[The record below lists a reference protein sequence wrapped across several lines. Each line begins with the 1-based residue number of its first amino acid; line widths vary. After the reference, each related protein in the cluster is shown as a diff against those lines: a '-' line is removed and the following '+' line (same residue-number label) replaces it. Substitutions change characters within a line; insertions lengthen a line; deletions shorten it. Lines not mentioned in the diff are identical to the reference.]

1 MTQILAP
8 IFEDAEAWIKDNRP
22 DMYIDGVAAVYPVS
36 KFRPD
41 SVTSYRDEE
50 ENSQKAL
57 TMTDHVKGLEKL
69 VELIS
74 NKELFVGGIEN
85 PLDLIDAG
93 NWDVEVVDAYY
104 QLVYHGEV
112 IYG

>member
-1 MTQILAP
+1 MTQIIAP
-8 IFEDAEAWIKDNRP
+8 IFEDAEAWIKENRP
-22 DMYIDGVAAVYPVS
+22 DMYVDGVAVVYPVS

-57 TMTDHVKGLEKL
+57 TMADHVRGLKQL
-69 VELIS
+69 VDLIS
-74 NKELFVGGIEN
+74 NKKLFVGGITN
-85 PLDLIDAG
+85 PMDLTDG
-93 NWDVEVVDAYY
+93 CNWDVEVVDAYY